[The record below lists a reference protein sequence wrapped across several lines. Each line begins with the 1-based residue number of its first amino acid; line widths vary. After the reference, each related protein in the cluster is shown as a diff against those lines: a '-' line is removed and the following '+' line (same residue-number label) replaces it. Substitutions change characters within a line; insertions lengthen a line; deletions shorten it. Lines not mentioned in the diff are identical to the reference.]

1 MFLKHFFCLQN
12 ISFTYTLSIVCVM
25 PLCVCSQLYFWIS
38 IFTCSRTK
46 FSYFEFMFI
55 ICTYVLWIT
64 FIFKIVK
71 IGHVFNYAFF
81 AKDLLTHILLV
92 YLVLT
97 LKAFFYWDFC
107 TILNNENFIYNF
119 FKESNG
125 SLKIISKS
133 HFFIIGLTK

>member
-1 MFLKHFFCLQN
+1 MF
-12 ISFTYTLSIVCVM
+12 ITYT
-25 PLCVCSQLYFWIS
+25 
-38 IFTCSRTK
+38 
-46 FSYFEFMFI
+46 
-55 ICTYVLWIT
+55 YVIWIT

-81 AKDLLTHILLV
+81 AKDHSYTNFACIPCTYIKNIFLL
-92 YLVLT
+92 
-97 LKAFFYWDFC
+97 KFC
-107 TILNNENFIYNF
+107 TILYNENFIYKF